1 MLHERTKEIQK
12 MMKEDYK
19 YTRREYS
26 GGADTEEERSFWKK
40 VSTLLFSLAMFNM
53 INKHY

>member
-1 MLHERTKEIQK
+1 MLHQRTQEIQK

-19 YTRREYS
+19 NTEKEYPEWS
-26 GGADTEEERSFWKK
+26 EADEKKSFWKK
-40 VSTLLFSLAMFNM
+40 VSTLLFSLCMFNM